1 MFTFVGIHPAGDPA
15 LPLARIRESGYRK
28 YADKFRASQEDTVTE
43 KDTERTT
50 ASEDTLNPITHPF
63 DQTNGLADDLDGD
76 SDGTA
81 ESDTRSEAERTD
93 DDESGAGVLDGDT
106 SEDATGPEGR
116 KGPGAVPPLGGALG
130 QH

>member
-1 MFTFVGIHPAGDPA
+1 M
-15 LPLARIRESGYRK
+15 
-28 YADKFRASQEDTVTE
+28 TE

-50 ASEDTLNPITHPF
+50 TSEDTLDPITHPF
-63 DQTNGLADDLDGD
+63 DQTNGLADDLEGD

-81 ESDTRSEAERTD
+81 ESDTRSEAERSD
-93 DDESGAGVLDGDT
+93 EDESGAGVFEGDT

-116 KGPGAVPPLGGALG
+116 REPGAVPPLGGSLG